1 MKTWKKNQNESITAF
16 KQNKNIQKIIG
27 IHWIEN
33 VRVKKDLKTLKEGK
47 CTPCWSKAGNIC
59 CKKVKK
65 TTFKSHK
72 TNQTWK
78 IFHNTNCKTECAIY
92 LMECTISNLQYVG
105 KKETPFNTRLSN
117 YRKTIKDPKTILA
130 DKHFQKKVIDLM
142 NTKEILRECLI
153 QRENFWIQKLK
164 TLYPKGLNQEFN
176 MQI

>member
-59 CKKVKK
+59 YKKVKN

-78 IFHNTNCKTECAIY
+78 IFHNTNSKTEYVIY

-105 KKETPFNTRLSN
+105 KNETPFYTRLSN
-117 YRKTIKDPKTILA
+117 YKKDIKDPRPILA
-130 DKHFQKKVIDLM
+130 DKHFRKKVIDLT
-142 NTKEILRECLI
+142 NTQDSR
-153 QRENFWIQKLK
+153 
-164 TLYPKGLNQEFN
+164 
-176 MQI
+176 